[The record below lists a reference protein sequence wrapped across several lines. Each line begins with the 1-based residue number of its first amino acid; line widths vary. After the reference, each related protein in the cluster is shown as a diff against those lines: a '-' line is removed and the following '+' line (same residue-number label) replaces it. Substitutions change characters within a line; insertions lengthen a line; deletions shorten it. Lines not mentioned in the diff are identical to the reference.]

1 MQLIVKII
9 GDVLNQTNIAEND
22 DMISVPNWDSLNHIN
37 IILEIEKVTG
47 YKFSPINISQ
57 ATSIKK
63 IYELIKPKKET
74 S

>member
-1 MQLIVKII
+1 MQMIANII
-9 GDVLNQTNIAEND
+9 GNVLNQTNIVEND
-22 DMISVPNWDSLNHIN
+22 DMTSVPNWDSLNHIN
-37 IILEIEKVTG
+37 IILEIEKTTG

-63 IYELIKPKKET
+63 IHDLITLKKEF